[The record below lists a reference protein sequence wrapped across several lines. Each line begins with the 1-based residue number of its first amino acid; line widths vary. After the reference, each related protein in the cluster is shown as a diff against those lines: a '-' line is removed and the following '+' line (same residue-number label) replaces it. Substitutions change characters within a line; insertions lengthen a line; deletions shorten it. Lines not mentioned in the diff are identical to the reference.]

1 MTSPYE
7 MTAGACQVFFQV
19 VKGFGFSRKE
29 QQQKNL
35 MARLFVAAVPI
46 VNCFPNKLQICFPP
60 KQPDNHK
67 DRKP

>member
-35 MARLFVAAVPI
+35 MARLFVTAVPI
-46 VNCFPNKLQICFPP
+46 DLRYQF
-60 KQPDNHK
+60 
-67 DRKP
+67 